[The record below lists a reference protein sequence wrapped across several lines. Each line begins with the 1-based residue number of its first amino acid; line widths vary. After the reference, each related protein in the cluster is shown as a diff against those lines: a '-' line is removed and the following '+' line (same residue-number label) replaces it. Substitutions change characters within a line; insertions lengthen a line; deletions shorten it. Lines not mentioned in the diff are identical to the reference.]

1 MKKKI
6 HLFYR
11 ILKVLMYSAG
21 LIFLLAI
28 ILAFTTLPFHARHWL
43 GTHKGIIASEPSAII
58 LMGGAGMP
66 SEDGLLRSYFTA
78 ILAQKY
84 PMSKII
90 IALPG
95 DSADD
100 LDSPLQFKKEL
111 NLRGVE
117 NNRIQFEN
125 IGRNTRQQAM
135 KIGEILLDKKKPIAI
150 VTSPDHMY
158 RAILSFEKVGF
169 TVVKGFPTYTISID
183 EKNLFF
189 NDMDLKGTQGL
200 PPIGHNKQIRYQFW
214 NHLIYEVQV
223 AREAAALLYY
233 KLRSW
238 I

>member
-84 PMSKII
+84 PI
-90 IALPG
+90 LTH
-95 DSADD
+95 
-100 LDSPLQFKKEL
+100 LFNLKKSS
-111 NLRGVE
+111 
-117 NNRIQFEN
+117 
-125 IGRNTRQQAM
+125 T
-135 KIGEILLDKKKPIAI
+135 
-150 VTSPDHMY
+150 
-158 RAILSFEKVGF
+158 
-169 TVVKGFPTYTISID
+169 
-183 EKNLFF
+183 
-189 NDMDLKGTQGL
+189 
-200 PPIGHNKQIRYQFW
+200 
-214 NHLIYEVQV
+214 YEVWKTIEFNLKILEGIH
-223 AREAAALLYY
+223 AS
-233 KLRSW
+233 KP
-238 I
+238 